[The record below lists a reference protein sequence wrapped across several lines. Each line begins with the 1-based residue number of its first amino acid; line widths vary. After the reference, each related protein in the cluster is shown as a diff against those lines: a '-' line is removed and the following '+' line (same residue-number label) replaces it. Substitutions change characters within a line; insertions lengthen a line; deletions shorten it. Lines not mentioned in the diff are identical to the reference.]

1 MIVNLPQ
8 RINGC
13 VPCQLSKL
21 HCRAGPQEFLCHAVG
36 SGFRFLPICQTVLT
50 FKASFIAGHQF
61 LRYAVGSGPFCF
73 LPICQYIIQR
83 WPLRPVAELG
93 INFCAPFRFLPIYQ
107 SIPIC
112 YAVLTF
118 MAFCRAGHKF
128 LCWLRPQEPAPLSL
142 CHPELAI
149 EASFEVLAPQTSKSG
164 LNFSAGPP
172 GPN

>member
-1 MIVNLPQ
+1 MIVNLLQ

-61 LRYAVGSGPFCF
+61 LRQAIDSGAILF
-73 LPICQYIIQR
+73 LTHIPMYHPALAIV
-83 WPLRPVAELG
+83 PVAEMG

-107 SIPIC
+107 SIPTC

-118 MAFCRAGHKF
+118 KAFCRAGHKF
-128 LCWLRPQEPAPLSL
+128 LSWLRSQEPAPLSL

-149 EASFEVLAPQTSKSG
+149 EASFEVLAPQTSK
-164 LNFSAGPP
+164 
-172 GPN
+172 